1 MCDHSA
7 VEITPAKINEWIRI
21 DRQRRT
27 RAKRREQF
35 FGRVL
40 CRVRRTFVF
49 LFMATVAVTA
59 FNHYTEIETL
69 AITKLGPAIK
79 KIAASDRLRQN
90 ANTYENQVDGVS
102 K

>member
-1 MCDHSA
+1 
-7 VEITPAKINEWIRI
+7 
-21 DRQRRT
+21 
-27 RAKRREQF
+27 
-35 FGRVL
+35 
-40 CRVRRTFVF
+40 
-49 LFMATVAVTA
+49 VTA